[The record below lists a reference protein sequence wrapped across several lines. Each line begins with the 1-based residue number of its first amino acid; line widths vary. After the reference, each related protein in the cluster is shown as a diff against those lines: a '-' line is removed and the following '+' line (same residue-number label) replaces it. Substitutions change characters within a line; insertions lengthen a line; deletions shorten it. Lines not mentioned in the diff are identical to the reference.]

1 MNQQKPF
8 RLITIP
14 VSHYCEKVRWALTR
28 MKFNFIE
35 EPHTPP
41 FHTFVTA
48 KLGGKTTPILVTD
61 MEVFTDSTD
70 IFKYLDSIALNDH
83 KLYPNNPELRQQVEE
98 LEELFDS
105 QLGIATRRWGYSYI
119 NHNYKNIQRAWCKG
133 VPRIEKILLPLIFP
147 YMQKILK
154 KRFDLTTESSQE
166 AYAQIKIIF
175 AKVSELLAD
184 GRNYLVGDKFS
195 AADLT
200 FAALAAPIIQPP
212 EHPIKPRPLA
222 EMPVKMASEIEEFRE
237 TPAGKFVL
245 RLYRERNI

>member
-28 MKFNFIE
+28 MKVNFVE
-35 EPHTPP
+35 EPHSPP
-41 FHTFVTA
+41 FHLFATA

-61 MEVFTDSTD
+61 TEVFTDSTD
-70 IFKYLDSIALNDH
+70 ILKYLDAIVPNNQ
-83 KLYPNNPELRQQVEE
+83 LYPHNPELRQQVEE

-105 QLGIATRRWGYSYI
+105 QLGTATRRWGYSYI
-119 NHNYKNIQRAWCKG
+119 GNDYKNIQRTWCQG
-133 VPRIEKILLPLIFP
+133 VPKIEQILLPIIFP
-147 YMQKILK
+147 YMQKILQK
-154 KRFDLTTESSQE
+154 KFDLTTESSQE

-175 AKVSELLAD
+175 EQVSKLLAD
-184 GRNYLVGDKFS
+184 GRNYLVGDEFS

-212 EHPIKPRPLA
+212 EHPITPRSLA
-222 EMPVKMASEIEEFRE
+222 ELPIKMASEIKEFRE
-237 TPAGKFVL
+237 TPAGQFVL

>member
-14 VSHYCEKVRWALTR
+14 ISHYCEKVRWALTR

-41 FHTFVTA
+41 FHLFVTT
-48 KLGGKTTPILVTD
+48 KLGGKTTPILVTET
-61 MEVFTDSTD
+61 EVFTDSTD
-70 IFKYLDSIALNDH
+70 ILKYLDSIALDNN
-83 KLYPNNPELRQQVEE
+83 KLYPHNPELRQQVEE

-105 QLGIATRRWGYSYI
+105 QLGTATRRWGYSYI
-119 NHNYKNIQRAWCKG
+119 GNNYKSIQRAWCQG
-133 VPRIEKILLPLIFP
+133 VPKIEKILLPFVFP
-147 YMQKILK
+147 YMQKILQ

-166 AYAQIKIIF
+166 AYAQIKRIF
-175 AKVSELLAD
+175 EQVSELLAD
-184 GRNYLVGDKFS
+184 GRTYLVGDNFS

-200 FAALAAPIIQPP
+200 FAALAAPIIQPL
-212 EHPIKPRPLA
+212 EHPIKARSL
-222 EMPVKMASEIEEFRE
+222 EELPVKMASEIKEFRE
-237 TPAGKFVL
+237 TPAGQFAL